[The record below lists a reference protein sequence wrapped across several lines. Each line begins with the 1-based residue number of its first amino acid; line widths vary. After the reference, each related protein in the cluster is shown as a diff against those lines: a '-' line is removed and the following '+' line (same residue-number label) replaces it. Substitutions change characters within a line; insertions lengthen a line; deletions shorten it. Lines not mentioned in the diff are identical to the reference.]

1 MLRSYF
7 LATAIGF
14 LSTGPLLAGLEVRFV
29 DGVPKDQFTVN
40 NMGRCDLESA
50 TLRVDLSQSSGRLI
64 FDVSEAGAGVEV
76 FQPLEFIDGAE
87 ALRNVPSVVDG
98 QDFIELQIA
107 SLKAGTSIAFTIDVD
122 DTIGQREITVSGSEI
137 AGATVSY
144 AKKGEITTA
153 VFSAYAQT
161 LLAVPDC

>member
-1 MLRSYF
+1 MLRSYL

-14 LSTGPLLAGLEVRFV
+14 LSTGALHAGLEVRFV
-29 DGVPKDQFTVN
+29 EAAPKDWFIIN
-40 NMGRCDLESA
+40 NVGHCDLDSS
-50 TLRVDLSQSSGRLI
+50 TLRVDLSPSSGRLI

-87 ALRNVPSVVDG
+87 TLLDMPSVVDG

-107 SLKAGTSIAFTIDVD
+107 SLKAGANIAFTIDVD
-122 DTIGQREITVSGSEI
+122 DTVGQREITVSGSEI

-144 AKKGEITTA
+144 AKEGESSIA
-153 VFSAYAQT
+153 EFSADAQT
-161 LLAVPDC
+161 LLAIPDC